1 MRKLE
6 ERLEGV
12 IKMIKDPGI
21 MGSWIISD
29 KGGVIEASN
38 DLEKLLKRAR
48 ERAEKSNERVDVVYY
63 VGSFYPKH

>member
-21 MGSWIISD
+21 MGSWIVSD
-29 KGGVIEASN
+29 RGRVIEASN
-38 DLEKLLKRAR
+38 NLEKLLKRAQ
-48 ERAEKSNERVDVVYY
+48 ELAKKLNERVDIVYY
-63 VGSFYPKH
+63 LGSFYPE